1 MDCVFRGAAEEDV
14 PGIFALYEKRIA
26 WMEAKGL
33 HQWNATDY
41 LTVYPQSYF
50 QAQAAEGRLYGAE
63 DRETGAI
70 LGAVVLL
77 SQDDRWADRA
87 EEPAY
92 YVHNLVTDA
101 AAPGVGGWMLDEI
114 ETLARRD
121 GKTALR
127 LDCAVD
133 NAALN
138 DYYASHGYREA
149 GYCADGAYRGIR
161 REKRI

>member
-1 MDCVFRGAAEEDV
+1 MDCVFRSAKKEDI
-14 PGIFALYEKRIA
+14 PGIFSLYEKRIA
-26 WMEAKGL
+26 WMEEKGL

-41 LTVYPQSYF
+41 LTVYPRSYF
-50 QAQAAEGRLYGAE
+50 QTQAAAGRLYGAE
-63 DRETGAI
+63 DRKTGAI

-77 SQDDRWADRA
+77 SEDDRWADRVG
-87 EEPAY
+87 EPAY
-92 YVHNLVTDA
+92 YVHNLVTDG
-101 AAPGVGGWMLDEI
+101 AAPGVGSWMLHEM

-138 DYYASHGYREA
+138 NYYASHGYREA
-149 GYCADGAYRGIR
+149 GFCADGAYQGIR
-161 REKRI
+161 REKRL